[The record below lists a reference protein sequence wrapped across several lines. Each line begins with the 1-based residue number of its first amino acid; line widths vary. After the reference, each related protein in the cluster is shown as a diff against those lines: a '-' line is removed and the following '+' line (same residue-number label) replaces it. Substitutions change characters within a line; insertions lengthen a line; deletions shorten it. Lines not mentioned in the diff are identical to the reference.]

1 MGSYPVFIFGP
12 EILFVR
18 VSLILVPLFGN
29 YLLENIICIMTIIVS
44 DSHCE
49 KKCYAKLCEKDSQT
63 HTQNER
69 MCIFH

>member
-49 KKCYAKLCEKDSQT
+49 KKMLCEI
-63 HTQNER
+63 
-69 MCIFH
+69 M